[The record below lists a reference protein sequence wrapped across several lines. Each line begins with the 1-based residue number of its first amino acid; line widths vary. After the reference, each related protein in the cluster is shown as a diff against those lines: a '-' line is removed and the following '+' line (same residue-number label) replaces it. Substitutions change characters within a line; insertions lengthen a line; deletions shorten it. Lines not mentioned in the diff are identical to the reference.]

1 MLAAI
6 MLLATPVYAE
16 EGTSVSTAGRNAG
29 GSYVFADGE
38 EVTFDGTPSYMEY
51 YEALK
56 GAARPTEKI
65 EATVDNVIGWGV
77 MDGEELIDYSTAAG
91 DDVSSVIVTKTDE
104 AREGESLTGDEVTAE
119 GVELNA
125 NNRYVEW
132 LINVPTSGFYNITP
146 FYYPLDDIAIGE
158 VETIGRAITLD
169 LTIDGALPYTEA
181 KAFSLSRMWYDDP
194 EDIGAVDQLGNHIR
208 PGQNEAKRWIEASFV
223 NELGMYG
230 DPYFVYLEEGEHTL
244 RLTRVRE
251 ALAVNKIVFSNAKK
265 LDDYKTYY
273 KEMSALKGTAK
284 NTGKFA
290 TLQAE
295 STYEKSDTTLYGL
308 IDHQDGATTPNHP
321 TRMLIN
327 TIGGSNWGTTGQS
340 ITWQVNVKTAGWYKL
355 AMRARQDLNQ
365 GMVSYRTLRINGEIP
380 FAEAVNLPFEYDSD
394 WQVHVVGGAED
405 PMEIWLEPGDKI
417 TMTVAAGELCDVLR
431 NVQRSV
437 LDLNEIYRKII
448 VITGTA
454 PDIYQ
459 DYYLEDEIPGLKDSF
474 IEQKNRLTAI
484 ADQIIAVTG
493 KTGSQTSTL
502 LEAAARLEIYAGKSY
517 EITADLGAFKSSIES
532 LSSLLLTFGT
542 QPLEI
547 DCFYFVPANQEEIPD
562 GEISFWDSL
571 WFDIQKFIGSFTN
584 DYQVEGGADTVE
596 VWVSTGRDQMQI
608 VSSMITDFTAKT
620 GISVRLSLVSTG
632 ETLLEAT
639 MAGKG
644 PDAAL
649 MIGYD
654 QVVNLAMRGALV
666 NLDNKEYNIRQKTAG
681 VFSEAAWKRF
691 FYEGG
696 YYAIPETQT
705 WPMLFYRTDI
715 MEELDLEVPD
725 DWQEYREMLR
735 TLQGQNLNAGMVE
748 TSSGTPGVSGSIDV
762 FQSMLFQ
769 RGGTYYNED
778 RTATLFD
785 TIEAYESFEDW
796 SEFYS
801 KYGVDRS
808 IDFYNRFRTGD
819 VPIGF
824 SSYGTY
830 NQLMAA
836 APELRGLWT
845 MAPIPGMIQ
854 YKKDA
859 NGEYILDEEGK
870 KIVARGTWKLAENGE
885 LALDANGDPI
895 PVYDDNGEIL
905 INHMSASGGTGCML
919 LTAAA
924 DRGVA
929 EEAFTFLSWWTD
941 TEQQVRYGQELE
953 ATMGVAARYTPAS
966 IKAFHS
972 MGWTQEEL
980 DLLEAQRIWTDNVY
994 SVPGDY
1000 LLARSLTNALRSTLD
1015 EKLEPRRTL
1024 SKYNRDINA
1033 EITRKRK
1040 EFGLKY

>member
-1 MLAAI
+1 MKLSKNMTRILSVLLAAV
-6 MLLATPVYAE
+6 MLLATPVYA
-16 EGTSVSTAGRNAG
+16 GTDADAVVSSGAGNFAG
-29 GSYVFADGE
+29 ANGGVVE
-38 EVTFDGTPSYMEY
+38 FDGTPSYMEY
-51 YEALK
+51 YEEYK
-56 GAARPTEKI
+56 GYDKPANKVVVGMDDIVAVENEGKSKI
-65 EATVDNVIGWGV
+65 TQGDLDGAVLSADN
-77 MDGEELIDYSTAAG
+77 
-91 DDVSSVIVTKTDE
+91 K
-104 AREGESLTGDEVTAE
+104 
-119 GVELNA
+119 
-125 NNRYVEW
+125 YVEW
-132 LINVPTSGFYNITP
+132 TFTVSKAGIYNITP
-146 FYYPLDDIAIGE
+146 YYYPLDDDDPLGDSE
-158 VETIGRAITLD
+158 KESNTIGRAITLE
-169 LTIDGALPYTEA
+169 LALDGTSPYTEA
-181 KAFSLSRMWYDDP
+181 KAFSLSRMWRDAGEP
-194 EDIGAVDQLGNHIR
+194 EVDELGNHVR
-208 PGQNEAKRWIEASFV
+208 PSQEEVQRWISASFV
-223 NELGMYG
+223 NELGMYS
-230 DPYFVYLEEGEHTL
+230 DPYYVYLTPGEHTL

-251 ALAVNKIVFSNAKK
+251 ALAINKITFSNAAE
-265 LDDYKTYY
+265 LVSYDTYY
-273 KEMSALKGTAK
+273 KNTAAVKGEK
-284 NTGKFA
+284 KDTGKFA
-290 TLQAE
+290 ELQAE
-295 STYEKSDTTLYGL
+295 KSFEKTDSTLYGL
-308 IDHQDGATTPNHP
+308 MDHQDAGTYPNHP

-327 TIGGSNWGTTGQS
+327 TIGGSNWGVTGQS
-340 ITWQVNVKTAGWYKL
+340 ITWVVNVETAGWYKL

-365 GMVSYRTLRINGEIP
+365 GMISYRTLKIQGKNDEEAYIP
-380 FAEAVNLPFEYDSD
+380 FAEAENIPFNYNSD
-394 WQVHVVGGAED
+394 WQVHVLGGEED
-405 PMEIWLEPGDKI
+405 PMELWLEPGDKI
-417 TMTVAAGELCDVLR
+417 TLTVAAGELCDVLR

-448 VITGTA
+448 VITGTT

-459 DYYLEDEIPGLKDSF
+459 DYYLEDEIPGLQDMF
-474 IEQKNRLTAI
+474 ITQKNRLTAI

-517 EITADLGAFKSSIES
+517 EITADLGSFKSSIES
-532 LSSLLLTFGT
+532 LSSLLLSFGT

-547 DCFYFVPANQEEIPD
+547 DRFYFVPANEEEIPD
-562 GEISFWDSL
+562 GDAGFWDAL
-571 WFDIQKFIGSFTN
+571 WYSIQKFFGSFFS
-584 DYQVEGGADTVE
+584 DYQVKGGEDTVE

-608 VSSMITDFTAKT
+608 VSSMITDFIAKY
-620 GISVRLSLVSTG
+620 GISVRLSLVPTG

-666 NLDNKEYNIRQKTAG
+666 DMDKEGYDIRKKTEG
-681 VFSEAAWKRF
+681 IFSEAAWKRF

-705 WPMLFYRTDI
+705 WPVLFYRTDI
-715 MEELDLEVPD
+715 MAELDLEVPD
-725 DWQEYREMLR
+725 DWDEYREMLR

-778 RTATLFD
+778 RTATTFD
-785 TIEAYESFEDW
+785 SIEAYESFEDW
-796 SEFYS
+796 AEFYS

-836 APELRGLWT
+836 APELRGLWS

-859 NGEYILDEEGK
+859 NGEYILNEKGE
-870 KIVARGTWKLAENGE
+870 KIVARGTWATNADGSLKL
-885 LALDANGDPI
+885 DSNGDPI
-895 PVYDDNGEIL
+895 PVYDDNGEVL
-905 INHMSASGGTGCML
+905 INHTSASGGTGCML
-919 LTAAA
+919 LSAAVDREVA
-924 DRGVA
+924 DK
-929 EEAFTFLSWWTD
+929 AFTFLSWWTT
-941 TEQQVRYGQELE
+941 TEQQIRYGQELE

-966 IKAFHS
+966 IEAFHS
-972 MGWTQEEL
+972 MGWTEEEL
-980 DLLEAQRIWTDNVY
+980 QILDDQRVWTDNVY

-1015 EKLEPRRTL
+1015 KKLEPRRTL
-1024 SKYNRDINA
+1024 SQYNRDINA

>member
-1 MLAAI
+1 MKLSKNMKRILSVMLAAV
-6 MLLATPVYAE
+6 MLLATPVYADAD
-16 EGTSVSTAGRNAG
+16 TVASVSSGGGLAGATG
-29 GSYVFADGE
+29 A
-38 EVTFDGTPSYMEY
+38 VTFDGVPSYMEY
-51 YEALK
+51 YEQYKDSAKPAGEGITIDGINDLDPTDPYENADVAETTQDGK
-56 GAARPTEKI
+56 TGA
-65 EATVDNVIGWGV
+65 V
-77 MDGEELIDYSTAAG
+77 
-91 DDVSSVIVTKTDE
+91 
-104 AREGESLTGDEVTAE
+104 
-119 GVELNA
+119 LNA
-125 NNRYVEW
+125 ENKYLQW
-132 LINVPTSGFYNITP
+132 TFTVPQAGIYNITP
-146 FYYPLDDIAIGE
+146 TYYPLADGDGD
-158 VETIGRAITLD
+158 TIGRAITLD
-169 LTIDGALPYTEA
+169 MTIDGASPYTEA
-181 KAFSLSRMWYDDP
+181 KAFSLSRMWKDAGDP
-194 EDIGAVDQLGNHIR
+194 KTDELGNHVR
-208 PGQNEAKRWIEASFV
+208 PQQVEVQRWIEASFV
-223 NELGMYG
+223 NELGMYS
-230 DPYFVYLEEGEHTL
+230 DPYYVYLEAGEHTL

-251 ALAVNKIVFSNAKK
+251 ALAINKIVFSNAATLK
-265 LDDYKTYY
+265 DYNTYY
-273 KEMSALKGTAK
+273 NDTAAVKGSK
-284 NTGKFA
+284 NDTGKFA

-295 STYEKSDTTLYGL
+295 KSFEKTDSTLYGL
-308 IDHQDGATTPNHP
+308 IDHQDAGTYPNHP

-327 TIGGSNWGTTGQS
+327 TLGGTNWGVTGQS
-340 ITWQVNVKTAGWYKL
+340 ITWEVNVETAGWYKL

-365 GMVSYRTLRINGEIP
+365 GMISYRTLKINGEIP
-380 FAEAVNLPFEYDSD
+380 FAEAVNIPFEYDSD
-394 WQVHVVGGAED
+394 WQVHVLGGEEK
-405 PMEIWLEPGDKI
+405 PMKIWLEPGDKI

-431 NVQRSV
+431 NVQKSV
-437 LDLNEIYRKII
+437 LDLNDIYRQII
-448 VITGTA
+448 VITGTT

-459 DYYLEDEIPGLKDSF
+459 DYYLEDEIPGLQGMFETQRD
-474 IEQKNRLTAI
+474 RLTAI
-484 ADQIIAVTG
+484 ADDIIAVTG
-493 KTGSQTSTL
+493 KTGAQTSTL
-502 LEAAARLEIYAGKSY
+502 LEAAAKLDVYAGKSY
-517 EITADLGAFKSSIES
+517 EITADLGSFKDSIES
-532 LSSLLLTFGT
+532 LSSLLLSFGS

-562 GEISFWDSL
+562 GEAGFWEAL
-571 WFDIQKFIGSFTN
+571 WYSIQKFFGSFFN
-584 DYQVEGGADTVE
+584 DYQVKGGKDTVE

-608 VSSMITDFTAKT
+608 VSSMITDFTAQT
-620 GISVRLSLVSTG
+620 GIAVRLSLVSTG

-666 NLDNKEYNIRQKTAG
+666 NLDSKGYDIRQKTQG

-705 WPMLFYRTDI
+705 WPVLFYRTDI
-715 MEELDLEVPD
+715 MEELDLDVPD
-725 DWQEYREMLR
+725 DWVEYREMLR
-735 TLQGQNLNAGMVE
+735 TLQGLNLNAGMVE

-785 TIEAYESFEDW
+785 SIEAYESFEDW
-796 SEFYS
+796 AEFYS

-824 SSYGTY
+824 SAYSTY

-836 APELRGLWT
+836 APELRGLWS

-859 NGEYILDEEGK
+859 NGEYILDENGE
-870 KIVARGTWKLAENGE
+870 KIEARGTWKLTESGV

-895 PVYDDNGEIL
+895 PVYDDNGEVL

-919 LTAAA
+919 LTAAV

-929 EEAFTFLSWWTD
+929 KNAYTFLSWWTA
-941 TEQQVRYGQELE
+941 TEQQIRYGQELE

-966 IKAFHS
+966 IEAFHS
-972 MGWTQEEL
+972 MGWTEEEL
-980 DLLEAQRIWTDNVY
+980 QILESQRVWTDNVY

>member
-1 MLAAI
+1 MKLSKNMKRILSVMLAAV
-6 MLLATPVYAE
+6 MLLATPVYADADTA
-16 EGTSVSTAGRNAG
+16 TSVSGNVTGGAGAAV
-29 GSYVFADGE
+29 S
-38 EVTFDGTPSYMEY
+38 FDGVPSYMTY
-51 YEALK
+51 YEAYK
-56 GAARPTEKI
+56 DAAKPTS
-65 EATVDNVIGWGV
+65 TVEVGVDDVIGWGTV
-77 MDGEELIDYSTAAG
+77 DGEDVVDHVAAEG
-91 DDVSSVIVTKTDE
+91 IANITTEQTDE
-104 AREGESLTGDEVTAE
+104 NGISAE
-119 GVELNA
+119 GVILNGV
-125 NNRYVEW
+125 NRYVEW
-132 LINVPTSGFYNITP
+132 TFTVAESGVYNITP
-146 FYYPLDDIAIGE
+146 FYYPLDEGE
-158 VETIGRAITLD
+158 ENTIGRAITLEMM
-169 LTIDGALPYTEA
+169 IDGTSPYTEA
-181 KAFSLSRMWYDDP
+181 KAFSLSRMWKDAGEPTTD
-194 EDIGAVDQLGNHIR
+194 ELGNHVR
-208 PGQNEAKRWIEASFV
+208 PQQIEVQRWIEASFV
-223 NELGMYG
+223 NEMGMYG
-230 DPYFVYLEEGEHTL
+230 DPYYVYLEAGEHTL

-251 ALAVNKIVFSNAKK
+251 ALAINKVVFSNAEPVK
-265 LDDYKTYY
+265 DYDTYY
-273 KEMSALKGTAK
+273 KETAAVKGEK
-284 NTGKFA
+284 KDTGKFA

-295 STYEKSDTTLYGL
+295 KTFEKTDSTLYGL
-308 IDHQDGATTPNHP
+308 IDHQDAGTYPNHP

-327 TIGGSNWGTTGQS
+327 TIGGTNWGTTGQS
-340 ITWQVNVKTAGWYKL
+340 ITWEVNVETAGWYKL

-365 GMVSYRTLRINGEIP
+365 GMISHRTLMINGEIP
-380 FAEAVNLPFEYDSD
+380 FAEAVNIPFNYDSD
-394 WQVHVVGGAED
+394 WQRYVLGGEED
-405 PMEIWLEPGDKI
+405 PKLVWLEPGDKI
-417 TMTVAAGELCDVLR
+417 TMTVSAGELCDVLR
-431 NVQRSV
+431 NVQQSV
-437 LDLNEIYRKII
+437 LELNEIYRKII

-459 DYYLEDEIPGLKDSF
+459 DYYLEDEIPGLQDMF
-474 IEQKNRLTAI
+474 IEQRDRLTAI
-484 ADQIIAVTG
+484 ADDIIAVTG

-502 LEAAARLEIYAGKSY
+502 LEAAARLDIYSGKSY
-517 EITADLGAFKSSIES
+517 EITADLGSFKSSIES

-547 DCFYFVPANQEEIPD
+547 DCFYFVPANQEELPD
-562 GEISFWDSL
+562 IDAGFWETL
-571 WFDIQKFIGSFTN
+571 WYGIQKFFGSFFS
-584 DYQVEGGADTVE
+584 DYQVRGGEDTVE

-608 VSSMITDFTAKT
+608 VSSMITDFTAQT
-620 GISVRLSLVSTG
+620 GIAVRLSLVSTG

-666 NLDNKEYNIRQKTAG
+666 NLNSEGYNIREKTQG

-691 FYEGG
+691 FYEEG

-715 MEELDLEVPD
+715 MEELGLEVPD
-725 DWQEYREMLR
+725 DWDEYREMLR

-785 TIEAYESFEDW
+785 TTEAYESFEGW
-796 SEFYS
+796 AEFYS
-801 KYGVDRS
+801 KYGVERS

-836 APELRGLWT
+836 APELRGLWS

-859 NGEYILDEEGK
+859 NGEYILDEYGD
-870 KIVARGTWKLAENGE
+870 KIVARGMWQLTEDGE

-895 PVYDDNGEIL
+895 PVYDDNGEVL

-919 LTAAA
+919 LTAAV

-929 EEAFTFLSWWTD
+929 DKAFTFLSWWTA
-941 TEQQVRYGQELE
+941 TEQQIRYGQELE

-966 IKAFHS
+966 IEAFYS
-972 MGWTQEEL
+972 MGWTEEEL
-980 DLLEAQRIWTDNVY
+980 QLLEAQRVWTDNVY

-1015 EKLEPRRTL
+1015 DNLEPRRTL